1 MRGRI
6 DPFIPFVTSCA
17 RDHVLKQVRLG
28 LLSKNDIDDHV
39 QTLVQHV
46 IEQWP
51 VYAVD
56 RGSREGFIV
65 QIVSTRVLSL
75 VRKQYSLCRTP
86 LREGQ
91 LQDWDESD
99 ELATGLNSVDH
110 LADRLDMA
118 AAIGCLTDAEANF
131 IKLIADGN
139 LVTAAKKLG
148 MTRPKAR
155 GLLARVRT
163 KMVEA
168 GIENP
173 RWKSPRRESA
183 A

>member
-1 MRGRI
+1 MERKYAE
-6 DPFIPFVTSCA
+6 FVQAEA
-17 RDHVLKQVRLG
+17 RKHVQKQIALRRLR
-28 LLSKNDIDDHV
+28 KQDEDDHV
-39 QTLVQHV
+39 QTLVQYV
-46 IEQWP
+46 VEQWP
-51 VYAVD
+51 RYAAD
-56 RGSREGFIV
+56 RCSREGFIV
-65 QIVSTRVLSL
+65 QIVSTRVHSLS
-75 VRKQYSLCRTP
+75 RKCNALCRTP

-91 LQDWDESD
+91 LQDWYQQDV
-99 ELATGLNSVDH
+99 LATDVDSIDH
-110 LADRLDMA
+110 VQQRLDMA

-139 LVTAAKKLG
+139 LVSAAKKLG

-155 GLLARVRT
+155 GFLARVRT

-168 GIENP
+168 GIDNR